1 MTEDRS
7 VKVYRIR
14 DKIGFA
20 WSKVPILIGEFK
32 RNDDTGAWE
41 FTYRPWATRDAV
53 ARRWVAQQLSEMN
66 EVTQ

>member
-20 WSKVPILIGEFK
+20 WSKGAILIGEFK
-32 RNDDTGAWE
+32 RNATTGAWE
-41 FTYRPWATRDAV
+41 FTYRPWATRDAT
-53 ARRWVAQQLSEMN
+53 ASRWVSERLSEMN
-66 EVTQ
+66 EVAQ